1 MKIRVLH
8 AYYGCDTGCCG
19 HILEIDGE
27 EDRSSFTFS
36 HFPERKPPGILD
48 RIVDAVDGL
57 NRVEVSKELKDYILE
72 HVPEDCHA
80 SIDWNSIE
88 VEPGGKWC

>member
-27 EDRSSFTFS
+27 EDYDTFEFD
-36 HFPERKPPGILD
+36 HFDYDFMGKTAKERLREFILSKIPE
-48 RIVDAVDGL
+48 
-57 NRVEVSKELKDYILE
+57 E
-72 HVPEDCHA
+72 CHA
-80 SIDWNSIE
+80 DIDWES
-88 VEPGGKWC
+88 VELDTYPC